1 MVKEAGS
8 MRTLRYI
15 ALAGLLATGCGPT
28 LLQVRVMEPG
38 EVNFGASRRLSIV
51 ETSGR
56 RSAREQLITEI
67 QSQAR
72 AGGHW
77 QVTDR
82 TEEGITVKVA
92 GRSVNVTG
100 AKTPQAPDEVFLKF
114 DVIEWQSAPGTKT
127 VQEKVSVTKRDSKG
141 KAYQATETR
150 EKTVATIK
158 GKALLGVTASDAG
171 GRALLAETE
180 YEGTGDG
187 ASDSVAVSAAAK
199 TVVARF
205 LTHVTPRVVL
215 ANIRID
221 SDDKAQK
228 PIIEVAKAGNLPRAV
243 EEMRAYLAQS
253 PSNPVAQYNLAVFLD
268 ASGQY
273 KEALD
278 YYTQAAQNSTKP
290 YYTHSKADCAKRLAN
305 VEALSN

>member
-1 MVKEAGS
+1 

-15 ALAGLLATGCGPT
+15 ALVGVLATGCGPT
-28 LLQVRVMEPG
+28 MLQVHVMEPG
-38 EVNFGASRRLSIV
+38 EINFGASRRLSIV

-56 RSAREQLITEI
+56 RSAREQLIAEI

-72 AGGHW
+72 AAGHW

-114 DVIEWQSAPGTKT
+114 EVIEWQSAPGTKVVDEKYT
-127 VQEKVSVTKRDSKG
+127 VTRRDSQG

-150 EKTVATIK
+150 QKTVSTIT
-158 GKALLGVTASDAG
+158 GKALLGVTASDAQ

-180 YEGTGDG
+180 YEGKAEG
-187 ASDSVAVSAAAK
+187 ASDSAAVSAAAQN
-199 TVVARF
+199 VVARF
-205 LTHVTPRVVL
+205 LGAVTPRTVL
-215 ANIRID
+215 ASIRVD
-221 SDDKAQK
+221 ADDKAQK

-243 EEMRAYLAQS
+243 EEMRVYLAQN
-253 PSNPVAQYNLAVFLD
+253 PSNPAAQYNLAVFLD
-268 ASGQY
+268 ASSQY
-273 KEALD
+273 QEALN
-278 YYTQAAQNSTKP
+278 YYTQAAQSSTKP
-290 YYTHSKADCAKRLAN
+290 YYVQSKAECSKRLAN
-305 VEALSN
+305 VEALSK

>member
-1 MVKEAGS
+1 

-15 ALAGLLATGCGPT
+15 ALIGVLATGCGPT

-38 EVNFGASRRLSIV
+38 AVNFGASRRLSIV
-51 ETSGR
+51 ETTGR
-56 RSAREQLITEI
+56 RSAREQLIAEI

-72 AGGHW
+72 SAGHW

-92 GRSVNVTG
+92 GRAVNVTG

-114 DVIEWQSAPGTKT
+114 EVIEWQSAPGTK
-127 VQEKVSVTKRDSKG
+127 VVEEKVSVTKRDPKTG
-141 KAYQATETR
+141 KTYQDTETR
-150 EKTVATIK
+150 QKTVSTIN
-158 GKALLGVTASDAG
+158 GKALLGVTASDAQ

-187 ASDSVAVSAAAK
+187 ASDSAAVSAAANN
-199 TVVARF
+199 VVAKF
-205 LTHVTPRVVL
+205 LGQVTPRQVV
-215 ANIRID
+215 ASIRVD

-243 EEMRAYLAQS
+243 EEMRAFLAQN
-253 PSNPVAQYNLAVFLD
+253 PSNPAAQYNLAVFLD
-268 ASGQY
+268 ASSQY
-273 KEALD
+273 QEALN
-278 YYTQAAQNSTKP
+278 YYTQAAQSSTKA
-290 YYTHSKADCAKRLAN
+290 YYAQSKAECSKRLAN
-305 VEALSN
+305 IEALSK

>member
-1 MVKEAGS
+1 

-15 ALAGLLATGCGPT
+15 ALVGLVATGCGPT
-28 LLQVRVMEPG
+28 LLQVHVMEPG

-72 AGGHW
+72 TAGHW

-92 GRSVNVTG
+92 GRTVNVTG
-100 AKTPQAPDEVFLKF
+100 AKTPQAQDEVFLKF

-127 VQEKVSVTKRDSKG
+127 VEEKVSVTKHDPKTG
-141 KAYQATETR
+141 KAYQDTETR
-150 EKTVATIK
+150 QKTVSTIN
-158 GKALLGVTASDAG
+158 GKALLGVTASDAH

-180 YEGTGDG
+180 YEGKGDG
-187 ASDSVAVSAAAK
+187 ASDSAAVAAAARD
-199 TVVARF
+199 VVAKF
-205 LTHVTPRVVL
+205 LSNVTPRSVV
-215 ANIRID
+215 AQIRVD

-228 PIIEVAKAGNLPRAV
+228 PIIEVAKGGNLPRAV
-243 EEMRAYLAQS
+243 EELRAYLGQN
-253 PSNPVAQYNLAVFLD
+253 PNNPVAQYNLAVFLD
-268 ASGQY
+268 ASSNY

-278 YYTQAAQNSTKP
+278 LYTQASQNSTKAF
-290 YYTHSKADCAKRLAN
+290 YAQSKAACAKRLAN
-305 VEALSN
+305 VEALAK